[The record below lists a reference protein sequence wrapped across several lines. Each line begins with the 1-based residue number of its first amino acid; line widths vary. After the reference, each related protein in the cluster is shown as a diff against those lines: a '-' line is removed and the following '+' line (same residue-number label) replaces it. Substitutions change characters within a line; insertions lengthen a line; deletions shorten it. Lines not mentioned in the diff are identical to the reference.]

1 MDESVVTTTTTLEN
15 KYEQLKNDMN
25 SSVFCST
32 IPPDNEQHKYPDLLD
47 VYKSGGKSSSIPA
60 TSSGICTLP
69 RKLKNTGKYFKN
81 STDSQSPLLADC
93 SSKTGSSL
101 LGDPNSLLDFST
113 NGRRFSAESYNNQ
126 PGYYAIRPNSQRCS
140 SFLNL
145 VQTAKP
151 VVHRKNPSLPSSPV
165 RESTATHQRSLSSAA
180 TPLLDFSS
188 LITTRAGA
196 AMQHSSKMNP
206 YDYHA
211 AQLERFLEEYRN
223 LQEQL
228 CKMKETCDSIR
239 KKDAPLRG
247 ALGHSAQ
254 FADPIMFDAAINS
267 NSLVNLDTHSNPKTV
282 LKSKPI
288 LPGQPPDPPPYWLHR
303 NTVLKRLND
312 AQNDYFKS

>member
-1 MDESVVTTTTTLEN
+1 MTTTTSFEN
-15 KYEQLKNDMN
+15 KYEQLKNDVN

-32 IPPDNEQHKYPDLLD
+32 TQSDTEQGKYPDLLD
-47 VYKSGGKSSSIPA
+47 VYKSGKITMHP
-60 TSSGICTLP
+60 TSSGLCTLP

-81 STDSQSPLLADC
+81 STDSQSPLLAEC
-93 SSKTGSSL
+93 SSKNGSSL
-101 LGDPNSLLDFST
+101 LGDQNSLLDFAT
-113 NGRRFSAESYNNQ
+113 NGRRFSAESYNN
-126 PGYYAIRPNSQRCS
+126 PGGYYGIRQNSQRAS

-151 VVHRKNPSLPSSPV
+151 TVHRRNPSLPSSPV
-165 RESTATHQRSLSSAA
+165 REVPEAHQRSLSSAA

-196 AMQHSSKMNP
+196 AMQHSSKLNP

-247 ALGHSAQ
+247 ALGHAQ

-267 NSLVNLDTHSNPKTV
+267 NSLVNLDSHSNPKTV
-282 LKSKPI
+282 LKSKTI

-312 AQNDYFKS
+312 AQNEYFKS